1 MTALAPT
8 VYLLCLASSAA
19 CAWLLARRYARTQAR
34 LLLWSAICFVLLSI
48 NNLLVV
54 LDLLVI
60 ASIDFSIA
68 RLLAS
73 LAAVLILLYGFIWE
87 LD

>member
-1 MTALAPT
+1 MSAIAPT

-19 CAWLLARRYARTQAR
+19 CAWLLVRRYARTQAR
-34 LLLWSAICFVLLSI
+34 LLLWSAVCFILLSI

-54 LDLLVI
+54 VDLLVI
-60 ASIDFSIA
+60 SSVDLSIV
-68 RLLAS
+68 RLLSS
-73 LAAVLILLYGFIWE
+73 LAALLILLYGFIWE

>member
-1 MTALAPT
+1 MSALAPT

-19 CAWLLARRYARTQAR
+19 CAWLLARQYARTQAR
-34 LLLWSAICFVLLSI
+34 PLLWSAICFGLLAL
-48 NNLLVV
+48 NNFLVV
-54 LDLLVI
+54 IDLMVI

-73 LAAVLILLYGFIWE
+73 LAGVLVMLYSFIWE

>member
-1 MTALAPT
+1 MPSLAPT
-8 VYLLCLASSAA
+8 VYLLCLVSSGA
-19 CAWLLARRYARTQAR
+19 CAWLLARAYAGSQTR

-60 ASIDFSIA
+60 SSVDLSIV

-73 LAAVLILLYGFIWE
+73 LAAVLILLYAFVWE